1 MIMYE
6 LKYIIADEE
15 SKTICLTQDKDY
27 AEKIV
32 ESLNHYGYEDKRIHY
47 IVEIDMGYITNI
59 T

>member
-1 MIMYE
+1 MYE
-6 LKYIIADEE
+6 LKYIIADDE

-27 AEKIV
+27 ADKMV

-47 IVEIDMGYITNI
+47 IVEIDMGYISNI

>member
-6 LKYIIADEE
+6 LRYIIAGEE
-15 SKTICLTQDKDY
+15 SKMICLTQDKDY

-32 ESLNHYGYEDKRIHY
+32 ESLNHYGYEDIRIHY